1 MPTLVQKPEASQ
13 VRSIARLA
21 AEPVLAR
28 TLEWFAAE
36 RRWINERHLELCR
49 IAAPT
54 FQEQRRGEW
63 MVAQFRAMGCDTR
76 IDKAGNVV
84 AYLKP
89 AAASDGPLVALTAHL
104 DTVLEPLQPED
115 IKPGRDG
122 QLQGPGVSD
131 NGAGLAALLAM
142 AQAIRSNPALMASP
156 LPLVL
161 IANVGEEGEGNL
173 SGMRYVC
180 RPSGLGARISSFLV
194 LDGPA
199 VEHITHR
206 ALASRRFEV
215 TISGP
220 GGHSWSDHGV
230 GNPVHSLSRVISLFC
245 DNPIAQSNGGPR
257 TSFNF
262 GLIEGGTSV
271 NSIPTMARTKV
282 DLRSEHAGRLDE
294 LAALLTAAVEHALE
308 AENERSASVFSALL
322 ASPNRVTAKI
332 REIGSRPGGQL
343 PDDAAILRH
352 LRAIDGHLGIRA
364 HLDCAS
370 TDANV
375 PLSLGIPAVSIGA
388 GGQGGGAH
396 TPGEW
401 FHPDGRDV
409 GLRRIFLALCL
420 LMRDLEPAAA
430 AAIEL
435 PASHGRA

>member
-1 MPTLVQKPEASQ
+1 MPIAAPKPETSQ
-13 VRSIARLA
+13 ARAIARLA
-21 AEPVLAR
+21 AEPALAR
-28 TLEWFAAE
+28 TLDWLRSEK
-36 RRWINERHLELCR
+36 RWINERHIELCR

-54 FQEQRRGEW
+54 FQEQRRAEW
-63 MVAQFRAMGCDTR
+63 MVAQFRAIGCDAR
-76 IDKAGNVV
+76 LDRAGNVV
-84 AYLKP
+84 AFPKP
-89 AAASDGPLVALTAHL
+89 SPADGPLIALTAHL

-115 IKPGRDG
+115 IRPGRDG

-131 NGAGLAALLAM
+131 NGAGLAALLAL
-142 AQAIRSNPALMASP
+142 AQGVRLNAALMAAP
-156 LPLVL
+156 LPLVF

-173 SGMRYVC
+173 SGMRYIC
-180 RPSGLGARISSFLV
+180 RPSGLGARINAFVV

-199 VEHITHR
+199 VEHITCR

-230 GNPVHSLSRVISLFC
+230 GNPVHALSRVISMFC
-245 DNPIAQSNGGPR
+245 DNPAAHGQGGPR

-271 NSIPTMARTKV
+271 NSIPDRARTKV
-282 DLRSEHAGRLDE
+282 DLRSEHQGRLDE

-308 AENERSASVFSALL
+308 SENERAAVMFSGPAP
-322 ASPNRVTAKI
+322 AGRVTAKI

-343 PDDAAILRH
+343 APEAAILRH
-352 LRAIDGHLGIRA
+352 LRAIDAHLGIRA

-396 TPGEW
+396 TPAEW
-401 FHPDGRDV
+401 FHPEGRDV
-409 GLRRIFLALCL
+409 GLCRIFLALCL
-420 LMRDLEPAAA
+420 LMRDIDPTAAA
-430 AAIEL
+430 APSLA
-435 PASHGRA
+435 

>member
-1 MPTLVQKPEASQ
+1 MPTLVQRPESTQ
-13 VRSIARLA
+13 VRAIARLA
-21 AEPVLAR
+21 AEPALAR

-63 MVAQFRAMGCDTR
+63 MAAQFKAMGCDAR
-76 IDKAGNVV
+76 LDKAGNVV

-89 AAASDGPLVALTAHL
+89 PANDGPMVALTAHL

-115 IKPGRDG
+115 IRPGRDG

-131 NGAGLAALLAM
+131 NGAGLAALLAV
-142 AQAIRSNPALMASP
+142 AQAMCLNPAVMSSP

-173 SGMRYVC
+173 SGMRYLC
-180 RPSGLGARISSFLV
+180 RPSGLGSRVASFLV

-199 VEHITHR
+199 LEHITCR

-215 TISGP
+215 TLSGP

-230 GNPVHSLSRVISLFC
+230 GNPVHALSRVISLFC
-245 DNPIAQSNGGPR
+245 DNPLAAQSGNGAAPR

-271 NSIPTMARTKV
+271 NSIPAMARTKV
-282 DLRSEHAGRLDE
+282 DLRSESPARLDE
-294 LAALLTAAVEHALE
+294 LASLLTAAVEHALE
-308 AENERSASVFSALL
+308 SENERAAAAFSSLL
-322 ASPNRVTAKI
+322 SSPGRISAKI

-343 PDDAAILRH
+343 PDDAPILRH
-352 LRAIDGHLGIRA
+352 LRAIDAHLGIRT

-396 TPGEW
+396 TPAEW
-401 FHPDGRDV
+401 FHPDGREA
-409 GLRRIFLALCL
+409 GLRRIFLALTL
-420 LMRDLEPAAA
+420 LMRDIHPAAA
-430 AAIEL
+430 AG
-435 PASHGRA
+435 STGSV